1 MIAFLIRRTA
11 FAAVTTFFI
20 SLIAFAAIQLP
31 PGDYATTYVQS
42 LLGGLEGQVTPA
54 QIALEHQIREQ
65 LGLNKPMIVQ
75 YGKYAWRAVNFDF
88 GNSLA
93 HSKKI
98 TEVIGERLFNTVML
112 ALGTIIF
119 TWVLAIPIGI
129 YSALRHNTPGDYTVT
144 FVGFLGLAVPDFL
157 LALTLMWIGFAYFD
171 ISVGGLYAPEYLD
184 APWTFDRF
192 IDLLKHLWVP
202 AIVLGTAGTAGLIRI
217 LRNNLLDE
225 LAKPYVVAARA
236 RGLAEWKLVF
246 KYPVRMA
253 LNPFISTLG
262 YLLPFLLSGSVI
274 VSVVLSLPTLGPLL
288 LRSLIEEDLYLASTI
303 VLILGVLTVVG
314 TFLSDILLM
323 LFDPRIK
330 LE

>member
-1 MIAFLIRRTA
+1 MVAFLIRRTA
-11 FAAVTTFFI
+11 FAVVTTFFI

-54 QIALEHQIREQ
+54 QLQLEEQIREQ

-129 YSALRHNTPGDYTVT
+129 YSALRHNTPGDYAVT
-144 FVGFLGLAVPDFL
+144 FVGFLGL
-157 LALTLMWIGFAYFD
+157 Y
-171 ISVGGLYAPEYLD
+171 
-184 APWTFDRF
+184 R
-192 IDLLKHLWVP
+192 
-202 AIVLGTAGTAGLIRI
+202 
-217 LRNNLLDE
+217 
-225 LAKPYVVAARA
+225 RA
-236 RGLAEWKLVF
+236 
-246 KYPVRMA
+246 
-253 LNPFISTLG
+253 
-262 YLLPFLLSGSVI
+262 
-274 VSVVLSLPTLGPLL
+274 
-288 LRSLIEEDLYLASTI
+288 
-303 VLILGVLTVVG
+303 
-314 TFLSDILLM
+314 LM
-323 LFDPRIK
+323 LMLDK
-330 LE
+330 TG